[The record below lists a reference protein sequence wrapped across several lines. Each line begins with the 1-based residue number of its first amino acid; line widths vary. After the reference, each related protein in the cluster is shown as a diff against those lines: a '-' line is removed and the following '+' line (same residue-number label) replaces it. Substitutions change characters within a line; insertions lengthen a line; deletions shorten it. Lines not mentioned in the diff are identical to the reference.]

1 MPLFKR
7 RQDKKKEEPEPKPE
21 EDKVPEEEKEKAEGE
36 EEAPEGEA
44 PEGEAPEGEAPE
56 GEEPEEG
63 APEGEEP
70 EEETPEGEEPE
81 EEAPSEE
88 EPGEDS
94 PEEAPPEEDAGAVEL
109 TEDAEAPED
118 LDEGEMSIDEL
129 LEAAGT
135 ADRPSEMDETV
146 GGLAGEDVQL
156 VKMAR
161 KVVVIGDPA
170 VGKTSLIKRFV
181 QDVFDDRYLNT
192 IGAKVMKKELG
203 VNRPDTGEIVDLKL
217 ILWDIAG
224 QETFDNVKKAY
235 YRGASGAIVVCDMT
249 RKETMENM
257 HRWIENLFDVSDVV
271 PMVIICNKNDL
282 AEETQ
287 FDVEKVEGEYAP
299 YGAPVFS
306 TSAKLGDN
314 VEMVFHELGKMI
326 SK

>member
-7 RQDKKKEEPEPKPE
+7 RPDKEEQKPEPKPE
-21 EDKVPEEEKEKAEGE
+21 KEEPSEEEKEKAEEGE
-36 EEAPEGEA
+36 GEEAPDEAEGETT
-44 PEGEAPEGEAPE
+44 
-56 GEEPEEG
+56 EEKKL
-63 APEGEEP
+63 
-70 EEETPEGEEPE
+70 
-81 EEAPSEE
+81 
-88 EPGEDS
+88 
-94 PEEAPPEEDAGAVEL
+94 PEEDDDD
-109 TEDAEAPED
+109 ED
-118 LDEGEMSIDEL
+118 DEGEMSIDDL

-135 ADRPSEMDETV
+135 ADRPQEMEESLGD
-146 GGLAGEDVQL
+146 LAGDDVHL

-224 QETFDNVKKAY
+224 QETFDTVKKAY
-235 YRGASGAIVVCDMT
+235 YRGASGAIVVCDLS
-249 RKETMENM
+249 RKDTMEHM
-257 HRWIENLFDVSDVV
+257 HKWIENLFDVSDVV
-271 PMVIICNKNDL
+271 PMAIICNKNDL
-282 AEETQ
+282 GDEVE
-287 FDVEKVEGEYAP
+287 FSMEDVEAEYAP
-299 YGAPVFS
+299 YGAPVYT
-306 TSAKLGDN
+306 TSAKMGEN

>member
-7 RQDKKKEEPEPKPE
+7 RQDKEEEKPEPKPDME
-21 EDKVPEEEKEKAEGE
+21 ALPEGEKEKAEEGE
-36 EEAPEGEA
+36 GEEAPEKAEA
-44 PEGEAPEGEAPE
+44 
-56 GEEPEEG
+56 GEEPSEN
-63 APEGEEP
+63 GE
-70 EEETPEGEEPE
+70 
-81 EEAPSEE
+81 ADN
-88 EPGEDS
+88 EDDD
-94 PEEAPPEEDAGAVEL
+94 ED
-109 TEDAEAPED
+109 DD
-118 LDEGEMSIDEL
+118 EMSIDDL

-135 ADRPSEMDETV
+135 ADRPQEMEESLGDLT
-146 GGLAGEDVQL
+146 GDNVQL

-224 QETFDNVKKAY
+224 QETFSTVKKAY
-235 YRGASGAIVVCDMT
+235 YRGASGAIVVCDLT
-249 RKETMENM
+249 RKDTMEHM

-271 PMVIICNKNDL
+271 PMAIICNKNDL
-282 AEETQ
+282 GEEVEFTLE
-287 FDVEKVEGEYAP
+287 DVEAEYAP
-299 YGAPVFS
+299 YGAPVYT
-306 TSAKLGDN
+306 TSAKMGEN

>member
-7 RQDKKKEEPEPKPE
+7 RQDKPKTEEQPKLDEKEA
-21 EDKVPEEEKEKAEGE
+21 PEEEKAEGAEDEAPGEEGE
-36 EEAPEGEA
+36 ESPGD
-44 PEGEAPEGEAPE
+44 PV
-56 GEEPEEG
+56 
-63 APEGEEP
+63 
-70 EEETPEGEEPE
+70 
-81 EEAPSEE
+81 EEALDEVIDEVTDKVTEDGAEE
-88 EPGEDS
+88 STEDGAEES
-94 PEEAPPEEDAGAVEL
+94 TEDGAEEAAEED
-109 TEDAEAPED
+109 EDED
-118 LDEGEMSIDEL
+118 EMSIDEL

-135 ADRPSEMDETV
+135 ADRPSELGETV
-146 GGLAGEDVQL
+146 GDLTGEDVHL

-235 YRGASGAIVVCDMT
+235 YRGASGAIVVCDLT
-249 RKETMENM
+249 RRETMENM
-257 HRWIENLFDVSDVV
+257 HRWIENLFDVSDVI

-282 AEETQ
+282 AEDNQ
-287 FDVEKVEGEYAP
+287 FDVEAVEGEYAP

-306 TSAKLGDN
+306 TSAKQGDN
-314 VEMVFHELGKMI
+314 VEMVFHEIGKMI